1 MIDTHTHLNDH
12 KFDAD
17 LDEVVSRA
25 EAAGVERIVVCG
37 SDMPS
42 SRRAVEIAG
51 RYASVYATVGVH
63 PHDAKSFHEGDL
75 RELREL
81 SSTDKVIAIGEIG
94 LDFHYDFSP
103 RPDQIAAFETQLQL
117 AREVRLPV
125 VVHSREAHAETVAVM
140 KAAGAIEGCVFHCF
154 SGDVR
159 DAGEVLEM
167 GFYIGVDGPV
177 TFKSREDVREVV
189 RACPADRLLIE
200 TDCPYLAP
208 VPHRGERNE
217 PAFVRYVC
225 EEIARVRGIAP
236 GEVAEMTARNAR
248 RLFGRLRQED
258 KRA

>member
-1 MIDTHTHLNDH
+1 MQMIDTHTHLNDP

-17 LDEVVSRA
+17 LDEVIARA
-25 EAAGVERIVVCG
+25 EAAGVERMVVCG

-51 RYASVYATVGVH
+51 RYESVYATVGVH
-63 PHDAKSFHEGDL
+63 PHDAKTFHEGDL

-103 RPDQIAAFETQLQL
+103 RPEQMSAFEKQLQL

-125 VVHSREAHAETVAVM
+125 VVHSREAYAETVDIV
-140 KAAGAIEGCVFHCF
+140 KAAGGIEGCVFHYF
-154 SGDVR
+154 AGDR
-159 DAGEVLEM
+159 KDMEEVLGL

-177 TFKSREDVREVV
+177 TYKNSETLREVV
-189 RACPADRLLIE
+189 EACPLDRLLIE
-200 TDCPYLAP
+200 TDCPYSAP
-208 VPHRGERNE
+208 VPHRGKRNE

-225 EEIARVRGIAP
+225 EEVARIRGITPQEA
-236 GEVAEMTARNAR
+236 GEITTRNAC
-248 RLFGRLRQED
+248 RLFGRMG
-258 KRA
+258 